1 MKTKIVNLC
10 SAVAVS
16 AGLLSGQA
24 LLASDYSTTLA
35 GASVL
40 ELPAKAAS
48 LVATSADHKATAE
61 AVVRA
66 AVSLQPTC
74 TTAIVG
80 AVARASHDS
89 ASAAAVA
96 AASVQPS
103 QVAAIVKATTAAAPD
118 QASKVVAALIRAY
131 PSQYG
136 AIAVAA
142 SEASPQ
148 QARQI
153 LSAVAD
159 SVPVLQGSISS
170 SEAAYAA
177 NNQMLPVRAI
187 LVQSYNSALTSGAV
201 TTPAS
206 STVASTV
213 SPAAT
218 GFQPTQ
224 TGTVIAPPTV
234 GPPFALFPGS
244 VTDFGPGNTTPQV
257 PGGGGR
263 PYASP

>member
-61 AVVRA
+61 AVVKA

-74 TTAIVG
+74 ATAIVG

-136 AIAVAA
+136 TIAVAA
-142 SEASPQ
+142 SEASPEQ
-148 QARQI
+148 SRQI

-159 SVPVLQGSISS
+159 SVPVLQSSISS
-170 SEAAYAA
+170 SETAYAA

-187 LVQSYNSALTSGAV
+187 LVQSYNSALASGSV

-206 STVASTV
+206 STSSTV

-218 GFQPTQ
+218 GFQPTS
-224 TGTVIAPPTV
+224 TGTVLAPPTV

-244 VTDFGPGNTTPQV
+244 VTDFGPDQTTPQV